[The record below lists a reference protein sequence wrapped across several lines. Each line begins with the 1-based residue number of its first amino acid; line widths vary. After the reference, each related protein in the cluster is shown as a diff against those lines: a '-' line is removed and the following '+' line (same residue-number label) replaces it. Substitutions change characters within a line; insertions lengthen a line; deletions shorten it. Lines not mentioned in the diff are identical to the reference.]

1 MPKECWT
8 QPQTATVAKVRLV
21 QLWGCVSLLLS
32 SPHSY
37 GFLPED
43 FVPWVHSPKCQHHR
57 VRGLD
62 FPSSWSLSLRVAS
75 NEEETGARGSLLLL
89 EAPPSFGSHGEEEK
103 EELLFTFLKLLRG
116 RVVVKSAQWRVVQLV
131 TPPTESLAAA
141 DNHKSPLAPLL
152 NPEAEGVPGNAI
164 WVSHS

>member
-1 MPKECWT
+1 MLD
-8 QPQTATVAKVRLV
+8 TATDGHRGQGEARSALGGCLPSAEQPSV
-21 QLWGCVSLLLS
+21 LWLPPLKTLPLGFILPNVS
-32 SPHSY
+32 
-37 GFLPED
+37 
-43 FVPWVHSPKCQHHR
+43 HHR
-57 VRGLD
+57 VRDLE

-75 NEEETGARGSLLLL
+75 NEEETGALDSLLLL
-89 EAPPSFGSHGEEEK
+89 EAPPSFHSHGEEEK

-116 RVVVKSAQWRVVQLV
+116 RVVVKSAQWWVVQLV

-152 NPEAEGVPGNAI
+152 NPEAEGVPRNAI